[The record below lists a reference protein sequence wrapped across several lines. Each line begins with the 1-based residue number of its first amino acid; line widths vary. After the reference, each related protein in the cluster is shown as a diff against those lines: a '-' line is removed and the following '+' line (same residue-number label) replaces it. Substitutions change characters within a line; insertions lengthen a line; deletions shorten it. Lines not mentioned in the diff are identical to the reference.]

1 MADLSIEV
9 NGLTYEN
16 PFVIG
21 SGPPGTN
28 ARVIGR
34 CFDAGWG
41 GVIAKTTSLT
51 DTPVV
56 NLTPRYVKFYNA
68 HKDVIG
74 FQNVELISDRP
85 FEDWEADFKVV
96 KEKYPNKILIA
107 SLMESHDQS
116 RWRELIE
123 RSDACGVDAYEL
135 NFSCP
140 HGHPETGMGAAM
152 GQDPEMV
159 REVTRWC
166 VDATDRPVWAKMTPN
181 ITDIVTPAH
190 LAP

>member
-1 MADLSIEV
+1 MPADLSIDV
-9 NGLTYEN
+9 DGIHFEN

-56 NLTPRYVKFYNA
+56 NLTPRYAKFRN
-68 HKDVIG
+68 KDGDVIG

-85 FEDWEADFKVV
+85 F
-96 KEKYPNKILIA
+96 
-107 SLMESHDQS
+107 
-116 RWRELIE
+116 
-123 RSDACGVDAYEL
+123 
-135 NFSCP
+135 
-140 HGHPETGMGAAM
+140 
-152 GQDPEMV
+152 
-159 REVTRWC
+159 
-166 VDATDRPVWAKMTPN
+166 
-181 ITDIVTPAH
+181 
-190 LAP
+190 